1 MEKKIK
7 FDEIINF
14 IYKSIKKNYSIE
26 CDSYGICIGH
36 KREYTDDNGSTRVY
50 NCFRFGWGMCENCL
64 IIGVNSWGVNNDDYH
79 YNLKINN
86 PKDIA
91 RWNILIE
98 DINLTNAEYAEATV
112 TLTDEGDKYAY
123 DLPAVRIVPGVRG
136 SGYINIYPYGRVNT
150 VKVRF
155 IARVQCVLRRRILV

>member
-98 DINLTNAEYAEATV
+98 DIKEYIFNKIERDFNNFFEEDNSKPT
-112 TLTDEGDKYAY
+112 TIDDLDNDEE
-123 DLPAVRIVPGVRG
+123 
-136 SGYINIYPYGRVNT
+136 
-150 VKVRF
+150 
-155 IARVQCVLRRRILV
+155 